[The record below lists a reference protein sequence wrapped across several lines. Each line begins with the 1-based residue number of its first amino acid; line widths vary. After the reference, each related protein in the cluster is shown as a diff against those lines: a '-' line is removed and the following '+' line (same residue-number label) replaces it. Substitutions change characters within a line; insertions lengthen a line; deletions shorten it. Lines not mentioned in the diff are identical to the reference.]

1 MLNDNIDIE
10 KLNNIVRTQENR
22 SSLFE
27 RWLPVLMMKYENI
40 SNLAGEGLCPSVDLV
55 LLS

>member
-27 RWLPVLMMKYENI
+27 RWLLMMKYENI